1 MQHGLVSI
9 LTPFKNTSE
18 FLPECIISI
27 LNQTYSNW
35 ELLIINDHSS
45 DNSYDIVNAFA
56 EKDARIRLFNSEGV
70 GLIAALLYAFPKCN
84 GEFITRMDSDDIM
97 PNHRLQDMVSDLR
110 LHGKLHVAL
119 GLINYFSANALGDGF
134 ARYER
139 WLNGLISTG
148 KNYSEIYK
156 ECVIPSPCWMVYHS
170 DLVAC
175 DAFNPNRY
183 PEDYDLAF
191 RFYKYGYKCIPSQ
204 KLGLHWR
211 DYSMRASRTNA
222 NYAENHFID
231 LKIDYFLE
239 LNYNATRPLTV
250 WGAGK
255 KGKTVAKLLKQKN
268 ISFLWL
274 CDNTKKI
281 GHKIYDMELFH
292 FNSLNQ
298 LSHPQCI
305 VTVANEDAQQ
315 EITDHFKS
323 LNMVTMEDYFF
334 FC

>member
-1 MQHGLVSI
+1 MQEALVSI

-27 LNQTYSNW
+27 LNQTYINW
-35 ELLIINDHSS
+35 ELLIINDHST
-45 DNSYDIVNAFA
+45 DNSYEIVNAFA
-56 EKDARIRLFNSEGV
+56 KQDPRIRLFNSDGI

-110 LHGKLHVAL
+110 LHGKQHVAL
-119 GLINYFSANALGDGF
+119 GLIDYFSANGVGDGF

-148 KNYSEIYK
+148 KNYTEIYK

-191 RFYKYGYKCIPSQ
+191 RFYKHGYKCIAST

-211 DYSMRASRTNA
+211 DYGERASRTDP

-231 LKIDYFLE
+231 LKLDYFLE
-239 LNYNATRPLTV
+239 LDYNSSRPLTV

-255 KGKTVAKLLKQKN
+255 KGKTIAKLLQEKQ
-268 ISFLWL
+268 IPFVWL
-274 CDNTKKI
+274 CDNPKKI
-281 GHKIYDMELFH
+281 GHKIYDIMLFH
-292 FNSLNQ
+292 YKTLSQLNA
-298 LSHPQCI
+298 PQCI
-305 VTVANEDAQQ
+305 VSVANTEAQQ
-315 EITDHFKS
+315 DINSYFKAQKMI
-323 LNMVTMEDYFF
+323 NMHDYFF

>member
-1 MQHGLVSI
+1 MQYGLVSI

-35 ELLIINDHSS
+35 ELLIINDHST

-56 EKDARIRLFNSEGV
+56 EKDARIRLFNSDGI

-84 GEFITRMDSDDIM
+84 GEFITRMDSDDLM
-97 PNHRLQDMVSDLR
+97 PNHRLHDMVSDLR
-110 LHGKLHVAL
+110 LHGRQHVAL
-119 GLINYFSANALGDGF
+119 GLINYFSANNLGDGF

-148 KNYSEIYK
+148 KNYTEIYK

-175 DAFNPNRY
+175 NAFNPNRY

-191 RFYKYGYKCIPSQ
+191 RFYKHGYKCIATD

-211 DYSMRASRTNA
+211 DYSMRASRTDA
-222 NYAENHFID
+222 NYADNNFID
-231 LKIDYFLE
+231 LKLDYFLE
-239 LNYNATRPLTV
+239 LNYNATRPLTL

-255 KGKTVAKLLKQKN
+255 KGKTVAKLLQKKG

-274 CDNTKKI
+274 CDNPKKI
-281 GHKIYDMELFH
+281 GHKIYDIELFH
-292 FNSLNQ
+292 FSSLNQ
-298 LSHPQCI
+298 LIHPQCI
-305 VTVANEDAQQ
+305 VTVANEEAQQ